1 MQIARI
7 LQLFFILFSSFAN
20 KGSFQDINT
29 ISQSLWNMSQA
40 WEILRV
46 TLSSRDFITTLRSS
60 SFERRIFM
68 LMHSGLGRPF
78 TCRSHLR
85 LRWVRHRR
93 SGICLHSNQLGVP
106 VRWDKLVSLRI
117 TKSFW
122 KGISELIFIA
132 PSMGH
137 TWSLYGFQ
145 FWKENAGSHDF
156 WELQILSRSFQLLS
170 IIDFCWRNLRNLYER
185 SPKVAIPHC
194 SKGMQLVSATVDWE
208 VNVQLLGC
216 LALSGREVQKENLA
230 SVPSP
235 YSRIQ
240 SLQDW
245 DDIIRCMLTHTGF
258 QDAFHT
264 HDCGHLCLGLHA
276 PQSTS
281 LAGSHNTSCF
291 PRNIVSDLWITRLV
305 DGRGILTRKS

>member
-1 MQIARI
+1 MQDLISKVFDQSLQVSIPVPQRVGTLTLRHSGGSISSFGHLHLEYQNFFLKDFPVFPMKRKTLLGSESNLHRWRI
-7 LQLFFILFSSFAN
+7 CKLHGSCSSFAN

-60 SFERRIFM
+60 QSFERRIFM

-106 VRWDKLVSLRI
+106 VRWDKLVSLRT

-122 KGISELIFIA
+122 KGISKLTFIA

-145 FWKENAGSHDF
+145 FWKENAF
-156 WELQILSRSFQLLS
+156 PR
-170 IIDFCWRNLRNLYER
+170 
-185 SPKVAIPHC
+185 
-194 SKGMQLVSATVDWE
+194 
-208 VNVQLLGC
+208 LLGASNLVTFIPTPVYHRLLLEELEELVWEIPESCHPTLLKGYAACVCDSWLRGQCSASGMPCFVRKGGSKRKPC
-216 LALSGREVQKENLA
+216 LC
-230 SVPSP
+230 P
-235 YSRIQ
+235 
-240 SLQDW
+240 
-245 DDIIRCMLTHTGF
+245 
-258 QDAFHT
+258 
-264 HDCGHLCLGLHA
+264 
-276 PQSTS
+276 
-281 LAGSHNTSCF
+281 
-291 PRNIVSDLWITRLV
+291 
-305 DGRGILTRKS
+305 